1 VSTGPSSLRIDLV
14 SDVVCPWCYIGFR
27 GLLGAAALRPDVPID
42 LTLRA
47 YQLDPDV
54 PPEGADRKRRLLE
67 RFGSDAGRLA
77 AIGEAVTESGRG
89 VGIEFRFDRITLTP
103 NTLDCHRL
111 LRWASG
117 AGLVVEA
124 AEALFRAYFTEGED
138 LTQADT
144 LVAIARGVGMDGA
157 RGGHPRG
164 AGCGPPHGHH
174 RCALLPVCRAV
185 CRDGG
190 AGAGQAGAGHRYGL
204 GSQRKL
210 STWHIAGCWQW
221 RRGAVAA

>member
-157 RGGHPRG
+157 LVSR
-164 AGCGPPHGHH
+164 
-174 RCALLPVCRAV
+174 LLASDADVEATRAELDV
-185 CRDGG
+185 ARRMGITGVPCFLF
-190 AGAGQAGAGHRYGL
+190 AGQFAVMGA
-204 GSQRKL
+204 QAPDKL
-210 STWHIAGCWQW
+210 VRAIDTAW
-221 RRGAVAA
+221 AANAN